1 MELIGAKPGRR
12 IIAYFVLAI
21 LAGSILLSLPIASSG
36 PNISYIDALFTATS
50 AVCVTGLTVVDTG
63 SDWSLTGQIIILV
76 LIQLGGVGV
85 MTFATLLLLM
95 AGAKLPFLDQLRL
108 TENFGTPQGPRPVQ
122 LLKAVLLTT
131 FVIEIIGA
139 LLIFFQIRTEFP
151 VGQAIFNALFHSISA
166 FCNAGFSTF
175 GNSLENYQSQPLF
188 LMTISFLIV
197 TGGLGFIVIRDV
209 LERMKGKAD
218 QNNRSDKNGK
228 KKTRLSLHSKICLT
242 VSGILLFGGAIAFYI
257 AEANGTT
264 LGTNEVD
271 RIANALFQSASSRT
285 AGFNSLPQAGLSE
298 LSLLVTMILM
308 FIGACPG
315 STGGGI
321 KTTTFA
327 IVLLLIYN
335 RFRGRESVPIFKRSI
350 SRDSIIRALTVLL
363 LSLVVVNL
371 FFAFLM
377 FDDQAVSPEQLSH
390 GWFVDN
396 LFEVISGFSTVGL
409 SLGITAMLDTG
420 GKLSLILLM
429 FIGRVGLLTLA
440 FTLARPPKK
449 GEIVYADEPVMVG

>member
-1 MELIGAKPGRR
+1 MELFGAKPGRR
-12 IIAYFVLAI
+12 IILYFLAAI
-21 LAGSILLSLPIASSG
+21 LVGSILLSLPVASSG
-36 PNISYIDALFTATS
+36 KNISYLDALFTATS
-50 AVCVTGLTVVDTG
+50 AVCVTGLTVLDTG
-63 SDWSLTGQIIILV
+63 SDFSRTGQIIILA

-95 AGAKLPFLDQLRL
+95 AGANLPFLDRLRI
-108 TENFGTPQGPRPVQ
+108 TENFGTTHGPGPNK

-131 FVIEIIGA
+131 FVIELSGA
-139 LLIFFQIRTEFP
+139 GLIYAQIRSDFP
-151 VGQAIFNALFHSISA
+151 LGDAIFNSLFHSVSA

-175 GNSLENYQSQPLF
+175 EGSLENYHSQPLF
-188 LMTISFLIV
+188 LMTIAFLIIS
-197 TGGLGFIVIRDV
+197 GGLGFIVIRDV
-209 LERMKGKAD
+209 LEKLKRGGGNKI
-218 QNNRSDKNGK
+218 
-228 KKTRLSLHSKICLT
+228 RLSLHSKICLT

-285 AGFNSLPQAGLSE
+285 AGFNSFSQAGLSE
-298 LSLLVTMILM
+298 VSLLVTMILM

-335 RFRGRESVPIFKRSI
+335 RFRGRESVPVFKKSI
-350 SRDSIIRALTVLL
+350 SRDSVIRALTVLL

-377 FDDQAVSPEQLSH
+377 FDDEAVAVEQLSH

-396 LFEVISGFSTVGL
+396 LFEVISAFSTVGL
-409 SLGITAMLDTG
+409 SLGITSILDAG
-420 GKLSLILLM
+420 GKISLILLM

-449 GEIVYADEPVMVG
+449 GEIVYLDEPVMVG